1 MSSVLVVDD
10 SLRDDIHNSMI
21 MIATTLGLIAS
32 SMVGGGILLM
42 VKGLR
47 KCPSQEPCPPCTP
60 YEVTCSTACVGCPT
74 TCTTKCY
81 SCQTGQTGQSKE
93 LTSVVVATDA
103 ASTTPADVSISV
115 SA

>member
-1 MSSVLVVDD
+1 MPSVLLVDD

-32 SMVGGGILLM
+32 SMIGGGILLM

-47 KCPSQEPCPPCTP
+47 NCPPCTP
-60 YEVTCSTACVGCPT
+60 YEATCSTACVGCPT
-74 TCTTKCY
+74 TCTTRCY
-81 SCQTGQTGQSKE
+81 SCQSGKSKE
-93 LTSVVVATDA
+93 LTSVVVATDQT
-103 ASTTPADVSISV
+103 STTTPADVSISV